1 MNTERESC
9 TARAPEFLLP
19 LWTPGRAEFEKP
31 IFEDAVRGVGQ
42 GQSEV
47 ASVGCGC
54 HAFGSQPVF
63 DLPAR
68 VPVGRDEG
76 SRSGLRG
83 DARSAAARPHHAS
96 GNHQKEQTR
105 ARQHDCDE
113 ASDASCRASRDRRSA
128 FEIKVRCLAHNS
140 FPPARQVLVLN
151 HGCSQN

>member
-1 MNTERESC
+1 MAPENAPAQDIASVGRLLGGDSQAIVPRC

-47 ASVGCGC
+47 AAVRGGC

-83 DARSAAARPHHAS
+83 DAQSAAARP
-96 GNHQKEQTR
+96 
-105 ARQHDCDE
+105 
-113 ASDASCRASRDRRSA
+113 
-128 FEIKVRCLAHNS
+128 
-140 FPPARQVLVLN
+140 
-151 HGCSQN
+151 